1 MEGCP
6 PGGGSGREQESRH
19 SRKGGTDIL
28 EVVAPKEIDGVLESG
43 QRYEKDDVCRR
54 GIMESML
61 ADWYDPNVWAKRNS
75 ILCPHSCGAS
85 PLIHT
90 HCS

>member
-6 PGGGSGREQESRH
+6 PGGGSGRERESRH

-43 QRYEKDDVCRR
+43 QRPQIGKDGLSRFFLNDSKNHRWQK
-54 GIMESML
+54 L
-61 ADWYDPNVWAKRNS
+61 F
-75 ILCPHSCGAS
+75 
-85 PLIHT
+85 
-90 HCS
+90 

>member
-43 QRYEKDDVCRR
+43 ER
-54 GIMESML
+54 
-61 ADWYDPNVWAKRNS
+61 
-75 ILCPHSCGAS
+75 
-85 PLIHT
+85 
-90 HCS
+90 